1 MVLSGRDIV
10 IGFIHPLSGPL
21 AAYGAADSWIIDAIR
36 ATPQFQAGFTV
47 GGKNYPVTIKSYDTR
62 SDAGRAGRLASQAI
76 TADKVDLI
84 VTAGT
89 TQTVIPVTAVAEKL
103 GTPAI
108 GAAGPGQAWYAGLGG
123 NPAAGQST
131 FKPAWVTLYGP
142 GASDLTQTFV
152 PMWNKVH
159 GQVSSDLTVACL
171 FPADADGDALRA
183 AWPAFTGPARYTM
196 VDPAAGPAGQ
206 AQFGPLIGTFKAR
219 HCDLFTNAQTPQ
231 DFGAFWKQAAAQGYQ
246 PKLATVTGGLQFPS
260 EVTALGPLAR
270 NVALAAWW
278 APNMPRTSSLTGQ
291 TGAQL
296 AAAFTAATGSP
307 WVQSLSNYSLFEVA
321 HAALTA
327 VNDPHHKAEVAQA
340 LSRSEHRRHRRVAEL
355 GDRQRRARGGEHPL
369 RRGAVAAERQG
380 PLVAGGGG
388 QHVHAGGPA
397 DRDAPAG
404 QHMSVSP
411 ASPPRRSGG
420 VVRQVAWAS
429 VPVWSIGFLSF
440 VPFGAYALSTRRP
453 RDWAVF
459 GGYLAATIAMIVA
472 LSVVSANS
480 GADGALGGFIIAL
493 AGCAAVHTAVLFRP
507 RARPAARA
515 GAGQPRQRP
524 EAAQPGAAQ
533 PGEHGRGQ
541 EPDRAARPGAAA
553 GRVEPGPGP

>member
-1 MVLSGRDIV
+1 MRQHAAERDLGGDRLHSSNDTLPPSRRSVLRAAGAGLAVLGGGALLSACSSAQSGPGQGSSGVVLSGRDIV

-21 AAYGAADSWIIDAIR
+21 AAYSAADSWIIDAIR

-47 GGKNYPVTIKSYDTR
+47 GGKNYPVTIRSYDTR
-62 SDAGRAGRLASQAI
+62 SDAARAGQLASQAI

-89 TQTVIPVTAVAEKL
+89 TQTVTPVTAAAEKL

-108 GAAGPGQAWYAGLGG
+108 GAAGPWQAWYAGLGG
-123 NPAAGQST
+123 NPATGQST
-131 FKPAWVTLYGP
+131 FKPAWVKLYGP
-142 GASDLTQTFV
+142 GTSNLAQTFV

-159 GQVSSDLTVACL
+159 GQVSSDLTVAGL

-196 VDPAAGPAGQ
+196 VDPVAGPAGRGP
-206 AQFGPLIGTFKAR
+206 FGPLIGTFKAR

-231 DFGAFWKQAAAQGYQ
+231 DFSAFWKQAAAQGYQ

-296 AAAFTAATGSP
+296 AAAFTAETGSP

-327 VNDPHHKAEVAQA
+327 VNDPHDKAEVAQA
-340 LSRSEHRRHRRVAEL
+340 LGLVDVSAIAGTLNWATGS
-355 GDRQRRARGGEHPL
+355 
-369 RRGAVAAERQG
+369 AA
-380 PLVAGGGG
+380 P
-388 QHVHAGGPA
+388 
-397 DRDAPAG
+397 
-404 QHMSVSP
+404 
-411 ASPPRRSGG
+411 G
-420 VVRQVAWAS
+420 VVN
-429 VPVWSIGFLSF
+429 
-440 VPFGAYALSTRRP
+440 TR
-453 RDWAVF
+453 
-459 GGYLAATIAMIVA
+459 
-472 LSVVSANS
+472 
-480 GADGALGGFIIAL
+480 
-493 AGCAAVHTAVLFRP
+493 C
-507 RARPAARA
+507 A
-515 GAGQPRQRP
+515 GAQWQQNAKGRWSLAVVDNTFTPEVPLTGTLRP
-524 EAAQPGAAQ
+524 TNK
-533 PGEHGRGQ
+533 
-541 EPDRAARPGAAA
+541 
-553 GRVEPGPGP
+553 